1 MRMSVAYNLSPFPF
15 AACSTFPASSSSE
28 LSGTKVSGI
37 QLNPSFPPSARRRRS
52 RGAAIRAARKDHYSA
67 LNVGRNA
74 TLQEIKSSY
83 RKLARKYHPD
93 MNKGPGAEDKFKE
106 ISAAYEVLSDEQKR
120 SMYDQFGEA
129 GLQGEYD
136 GSGGGSQGVDPF
148 EVFGAFFGGPEEFFG
163 DRGEQG
169 GLNFNLGSAGRH
181 ALDIRYDLFLSFEES
196 IFGGRKDI
204 EVSSSEV
211 CDQCGGTG
219 AKSSSCIKQCAA
231 CEGRGGI
238 MKTQRTP
245 FGMMSQV
252 TTCSKCSG
260 DGKIVIDN
268 CRRCGGSGK
277 IMSKRNITI
286 VIPPGVNDGSRMR
299 IQKEG
304 NFDKKSGLTGDLV
317 IDLHVDEKQG
327 IKRDGINLFSKINVD
342 YTDAILGTV
351 LKVDTVAGLR
361 ELKIPSG
368 IQPGETVKLP
378 GMGVPDI
385 NRPTLR
391 GDHQFIVNVL
401 IPKDLS
407 DAERELVKKL
417 ASLRASTKCH
427 PSSVGSSEGKF
438 ENQKTRG
445 SGTDSS
451 SGGSNA
457 SSFWNSIKDF
467 FGQRQS
473 GERFASVSL
482 DIAAALPSNKPDPSF
497 MISAS
502 LALLV
507 IFIFT
512 SLGKSDRSLLSQK
525 RNRTRY
531 DSSSRIRGKQ
541 HQKDFS
547 R

>member
-1 MRMSVAYNLSPFPF
+1 MPVACHLPPFPM
-15 AACSTFPASSSSE
+15 AARSSFPASSSSE
-28 LSGTKVSGI
+28 LSGARIPGARLDPRS
-37 QLNPSFPPSARRRRS
+37 LPPARGGRRGGS
-52 RGAAIRAARKDHYSA
+52 RRGAAAIRAARKDHYST
-67 LNVGRNA
+67 LNVGRDA
-74 TLQEIKSSY
+74 SSQEIKSSY

-93 MNKGPGAEDKFKE
+93 MNKGPGAEEKFKE
-106 ISAAYEVLSDEQKR
+106 ISAAYEVLSDEQKK

-136 GSGGGSQGVDPF
+136 GSGGDSQGVDPF
-148 EVFGAFFGGPEEFFG
+148 EVFGAFFGGPEELFG

-169 GLNFNLGSAGRH
+169 GLNFNLGSVGKR

-196 IFGGRKDI
+196 IFGGQREI

-231 CEGRGGI
+231 CGGRGGI

-252 TTCSKCSG
+252 STCSKCSG
-260 DGKIVIDN
+260 DGNIVTDN

-277 IMSKRNITI
+277 IMSKRNISI
-286 VIPPGVNDGSRMR
+286 DIPPGVNDGSRMR
-299 IQKEG
+299 IQKGG
-304 NFDKKSGLTGDLV
+304 NFDKKSGLIGDLV
-317 IDLHVDEKQG
+317 IDLHVGEKQG
-327 IKRDGINLFSKINVD
+327 IKRDGLNLFSKIDVD
-342 YTDAILGTV
+342 FTDAILGTI
-351 LKVDTVAGLR
+351 LKVDTVAGPR
-361 ELKIPSG
+361 ELQIPSG
-368 IQPGETVKLP
+368 IQPGETIKLP

-407 DAERELVKKL
+407 DAERELLKKL

-427 PSSVGSSEGKF
+427 PTSVGSSGSEGKF
-438 ENQKTRG
+438 ENQKTSG
-445 SGTDSS
+445 SSTNSS
-451 SGGSNA
+451 SGGSNT

-467 FGQRQS
+467 LRWRQS
-473 GERFASVSL
+473 RERFASVSL
-482 DIAAALPSNKPDPSF
+482 DISAALPSNKPDPSV

-502 LALLV
+502 LALIVIFYIHFSRKIQSLLV
-507 IFIFT
+507 IT
-512 SLGKSDRSLLSQK
+512 KKKHKLQ
-525 RNRTRY
+525 
-531 DSSSRIRGKQ
+531 
-541 HQKDFS
+541 
-547 R
+547 

>member
-1 MRMSVAYNLSPFPF
+1 MPVACNLLPFPIP
-15 AACSTFPASSSSE
+15 ARSSFPASSSSE
-28 LSGTKVSGI
+28 LSGAKIPVTR
-37 QLNPSFPPSARRRRS
+37 LDPSFLPSARGRRRS
-52 RGAAIRAARKDHYSA
+52 RGGAAIRAARKDYYST
-67 LNVGRNA
+67 LNVGRDA
-74 TLQEIKSSY
+74 SLQEIKSSY

-120 SMYDQFGEA
+120 STYDQFGEA

-136 GSGGGSQGVDPF
+136 GSGGGGSQGVDPF
-148 EVFGAFFGGPEEFFG
+148 EVFGAFFGGEEELFG
-163 DRGEQG
+163 DRDEKG
-169 GLNFNLGSAGRH
+169 GLNFNLGSSGRY

-196 IFGGRKDI
+196 IFGGQKEI

-219 AKSSSCIKQCAA
+219 AKSSSCIKQCSA
-231 CEGRGGI
+231 CGGRGGI

-252 TTCSKCSG
+252 STCSKCGG
-260 DGKIVIDN
+260 DGKIVTDN

-277 IMSKRNITI
+277 IMSKRNISI

-317 IDLHVDEKQG
+317 IDLHVGEKQG
-327 IKRDGINLFSKINVD
+327 IKRDGIDLFSKIDVD
-342 YTDAILGTV
+342 FTDAILGTV
-351 LKVDTVAGLR
+351 LKVDTVAGPR
-361 ELKIPSG
+361 ELQIPSG
-368 IQPGETVKLP
+368 IQPGETIKLP

-407 DAERELVKKL
+407 EAERELLKKL
-417 ASLRASTKCH
+417 ASLRASTKGH
-427 PSSVGSSEGKF
+427 PTSVGSSGSKGKF
-438 ENQKTRG
+438 ENQKTG
-445 SGTDSS
+445 DSNTGLS

-467 FGQRQS
+467 FGRRQS
-473 GERFASVSL
+473 RERFASVSL
-482 DIAAALPSNKPDPSF
+482 DISAALPSSKPDPSL

-502 LALLV
+502 LALIV

-512 SLGKSDRSLLSQK
+512 SLGKSHHCSLSQK

-531 DSSSRIRGKQ
+531 DSSRIRG
-541 HQKDFS
+541 
-547 R
+547 